1 MAATS
6 HTVIETRL
14 RGHRHE
20 EREFKIALAL
30 GFIVFLIVAIG
41 ARLLPRSWRPQLLA
55 GGDGLS
61 VIGEARRA
69 AHIVIPFAFMR

>member
-1 MAATS
+1 MATS
-6 HTVIETRL
+6 HTLIDARP
-14 RGHRHE
+14 RGHRQE

-30 GFIVFLIVAIG
+30 GFIVFLLVALG
-41 ARLLPRSWRPQLLA
+41 ARLMPRSWRPQLLA

-61 VIGEARRA
+61 VIAEARRA